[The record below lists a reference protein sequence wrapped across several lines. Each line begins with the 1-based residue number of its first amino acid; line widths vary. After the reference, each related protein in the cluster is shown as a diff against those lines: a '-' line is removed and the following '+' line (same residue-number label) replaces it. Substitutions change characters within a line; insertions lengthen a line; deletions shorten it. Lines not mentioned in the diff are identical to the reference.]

1 MRSMTPK
8 QCDFL
13 LSYAADLPV
22 PALSALAGG
31 NKAAFVAVM
40 LGLDFDDG
48 DASSSGRVR
57 TAKSLGAKGCFA
69 SLDVHPDI
77 SGAAHIYVEFSRFG
91 AELLYALLSKY
102 GISRDV

>member
-1 MRSMTPK
+1 MPPI
-8 QCDFL
+8 C
-13 LSYAADLPV
+13 
-22 PALSALAGG
+22 LSALADCD
-31 NKAAFVAVM
+31 KVAFVGEM

-48 DASSSGRVR
+48 ATSSGSRVR

-91 AELLYALLSKY
+91 AELLYALLSKN
-102 GISRDV
+102 GISLFIHGIKRTTSRQD